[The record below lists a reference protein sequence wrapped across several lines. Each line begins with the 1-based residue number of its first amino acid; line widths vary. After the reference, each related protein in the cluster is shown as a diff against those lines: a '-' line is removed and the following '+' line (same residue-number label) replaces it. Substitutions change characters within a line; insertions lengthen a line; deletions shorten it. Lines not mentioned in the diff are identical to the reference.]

1 MYKRQED
8 SFGLL
13 GLASAGAIISTLVL
27 GLFIDTFNLGS
38 GGVIEPIEKSI
49 FQTLLAEA
57 LNVGL
62 SFMPIILIFA
72 VIQIFKFRF
81 NRKASLRIIKGMVYS
96 FIGLTLFMTGV
107 NGGFMAVG
115 REVGTYLNLNVPDF
129 VVFIVGFIL
138 GMLVILAEPAVYV
151 LTRQIEDVTSGSIKR
166 FMVVKMC
173 IRDSRI
179 SWRGIWCQVKVLGVI
194 IRRMVRRL
202 PCDRSAEMNRMK
214 ATRCV

>member
-1 MYKRQED
+1 M
-8 SFGLL
+8 
-13 GLASAGAIISTLVL
+13 L

-62 SFMPIILIFA
+62 SFMPIILIFV

-115 REVGTYLNLNVPDF
+115 REVGTYLNLNVPI
-129 VVFIVGFIL
+129 VVFITLYPGHAGNF
-138 GMLVILAEPAVYV
+138 AEPAVCPNQ
-151 LTRQIEDVTSGSIKR
+151 TG
-166 FMVVKMC
+166 
-173 IRDSRI
+173 
-179 SWRGIWCQVKVLGVI
+179 
-194 IRRMVRRL
+194 
-202 PCDRSAEMNRMK
+202 
-214 ATRCV
+214 